1 MRVLASLPLLAM
13 AALQVAAGDFSA
25 TCSGTSYFS
34 TSVKSYCMD
43 KYQED
48 SYSTDLDMTK
58 CLANVGGRIVFCDCG
73 LGGDKKQILNCR
85 CTDSTGTK
93 RPSSLNLDTCLSNI
107 DGDLKC

>member
-34 TSVKSYCMD
+34 TSVKSSCMD
-43 KYQED
+43 YQED

-93 RPSSLNLDTCLSNI
+93 RTSSLNLDTCLSNI